1 MEDDKTIVTTDAVV
15 TYADA
20 LDWATEM
27 FPRKPE
33 ELVHEIAAV
42 EPALAGM
49 AAALAKRAEINM
61 RQVGYPAGAVALAS
75 TRVFHAALIMAEV
88 TRRGY
93 QRFTRDL
100 MDPQVSA
107 SPDEATD
114 GKKGDVK

>member
-49 AAALAKRAEINM
+49 AAALAKRTEITM

-75 TRVFHAALIMAEV
+75 SRVFHAGLIMAEV

-93 QRFTRDL
+93 QKFTRDL
-100 MDPQVSA
+100 IDAQGSA
-107 SPDEATD
+107 SLDETTD
-114 GKKGDVK
+114 GPEGGPK